1 MKKDST
7 LELYIMRHCV
17 PRQEIFKWG
26 QVKTEIHLPT
36 KKVDLIFFSA
46 LVLINEYDA
55 TKVKQVLNGQLPGI
69 YYLPMGE
76 L

>member
-26 QVKTEIHLPT
+26 QVKSEIHLPT
-36 KKVDLIFFSA
+36 KEVDLIFFCLGS
-46 LVLINEYDA
+46 N
-55 TKVKQVLNGQLPGI
+55 K
-69 YYLPMGE
+69 
-76 L
+76 